1 MNLPHNFYFYKI
13 RYSRSVRI
21 RQQAFAMQRYFLYY
35 PLPLPTAA
43 SILFDDFKIYRYSI
57 SIGQNNLQKYKDAIQ
72 RSLRSVAMD
81 KYECTVCGYVYDP
94 EKGDPDGGIAPGTK
108 WEDIPD
114 DWVCP
119 LCGAGKDSFQK
130 K

>member
-1 MNLPHNFYFYKI
+1 
-13 RYSRSVRI
+13 
-21 RQQAFAMQRYFLYY
+21 MQ
-35 PLPLPTAA
+35 
-43 SILFDDFKIYRYSI
+43 SD
-57 SIGQNNLQKYKDAIQ
+57 LQEFYKDAIQ
-72 RSLRSVAMD
+72 RNLRSVAMD

-94 EKGDPDGGIAPGTK
+94 AKGDPDGGIAPGTK